1 MGLKAD
7 KGLIFL
13 YYKILLDNMWY
24 ITYNIIMFEVLFY
37 EKEDGTRPAE
47 EYLLSEDI
55 KLQAKMSREILL
67 LEEFGNLLRKPHSE
81 LLEDGIFELRA
92 KVGTDISRV
101 LYFLTNGFRK
111 KTEKTPRDIIEL
123 AKKYRDDFIERYEKD
138 GA

>member
-1 MGLKAD
+1 
-7 KGLIFL
+7 
-13 YYKILLDNMWY
+13 MWY
-24 ITYNIIMFEVLFY
+24 ITYNNYTFTVLFF

-81 LLEDGIFELRA
+81 FLEDGIFELRA

-101 LYFLTNGFRK
+101 LYFFVVGKKIILTNGFRK
-111 KTEKTPRDIIEL
+111 KTVKTPRDIIEL
-123 AKKYRDDFIERYEKD
+123 AKKYRDDFIKRYGKEGMWLWKVLEKH
-138 GA
+138 

>member
-1 MGLKAD
+1 
-7 KGLIFL
+7 
-13 YYKILLDNMWY
+13 
-24 ITYNIIMFEVLFY
+24 MFEVLFY

-47 EYLLSEDI
+47 EYLLSEDV

-101 LYFLTNGFRK
+101 LYFFIVGKKVILTNGFRK
-111 KTEKTPRDIIEL
+111 KTEKTPHDVIEL
-123 AKKYRDDFIERYEKD
+123 AKNYRDDFIKRYGKE
-138 GA
+138 GI

>member
-1 MGLKAD
+1 
-7 KGLIFL
+7 
-13 YYKILLDNMWY
+13 MWY
-24 ITYNIIMFEVLFY
+24 ITYNMTMFEVLFY

-101 LYFLTNGFRK
+101 LYFFIVGRKVILTNGFRK

>member
-1 MGLKAD
+1 
-7 KGLIFL
+7 
-13 YYKILLDNMWY
+13 
-24 ITYNIIMFEVLFY
+24 MFEVLFY

-47 EYLLSEDI
+47 EYLLSEDV

-101 LYFLTNGFRK
+101 LYFFIVGKKVILTNGFRK
-111 KTEKTPRDIIEL
+111 KSEKTPRDVIEL
-123 AKKYRDDFIERYEKD
+123 AKNYRDDFIKRYGKE
-138 GA
+138 GR

>member
-1 MGLKAD
+1 
-7 KGLIFL
+7 
-13 YYKILLDNMWY
+13 
-24 ITYNIIMFEVLFY
+24 MFEVLFY

-47 EYLLSEDI
+47 EYLLSEDV

-101 LYFLTNGFRK
+101 LYFFIVGKKVILTNGFRK
-111 KTEKTPRDIIEL
+111 KTEKTPRDVIEL
-123 AKKYRDDFIERYEKD
+123 AKNYRDDFIKRYGKE
-138 GA
+138 GR